1 MSTIFNLKKMPLT
14 DKDKDCSNPL
24 SARQL
29 IAEIQNGSHD
39 GKEFARRR
47 HN

>member
-1 MSTIFNLKKMPLT
+1 MPLT